1 MIIIIDQVALHK
13 SEAPE
18 ITTHISVLNIYD
30 PSDKLF
36 IIFLN
41 TFACKMIK
49 KGPPALG
56 SAVLE
61 VSSDRK
67 IAILIRT
74 SQKTPIA
81 PRRDRSEDKNMR
93 NNRRGV

>member
-1 MIIIIDQVALHK
+1 VI
-13 SEAPE
+13 
-18 ITTHISVLNIYD
+18 N
-30 PSDKLF
+30 
-36 IIFLN
+36 
-41 TFACKMIK
+41 K

-61 VSSDRK
+61 VSSSRN
-67 IAILIRT
+67 IPMLTQT

-93 NNRRGV
+93 NNRKGF

>member
-1 MIIIIDQVALHK
+1 MLIRVI
-13 SEAPE
+13 
-18 ITTHISVLNIYD
+18 N
-30 PSDKLF
+30 
-36 IIFLN
+36 
-41 TFACKMIK
+41 K

-61 VSSDRK
+61 VSSGRN
-67 IAILIRT
+67 IPMLIQT

-93 NNRRGV
+93 NNRKRF